1 MHMWCDMWMMC
12 EARSR
17 QFEVWQEKTKMFPRR
32 SKPIM
37 LITCWYLCFPVSWA
51 LWFAILCCC
60 LVSCRSASLDFLYD
74 SFTHA
79 LPLLSFPV
87 LSAFTLIP
95 STISHLWNQPCR
107 TCLWYAVVVLTLLR
121 SFIKRDGSTHTHIY
135 IYIHTNSSSE
145 SACHHQD

>member
-1 MHMWCDMWMMC
+1 
-12 EARSR
+12 
-17 QFEVWQEKTKMFPRR
+17 MFPRR

-37 LITCWYLCFPVSWA
+37 LITCWYLCFPVSRA

-60 LVSCRSASLDFLYD
+60 LVSCRSASLEFLYD

-95 STISHLWNQPCR
+95 STISHLWNQPCHAR
-107 TCLWYAVVVLTLLR
+107 RCLQQYTDAVLTLLH
-121 SFIKRDGSTHTHIY
+121 SFIKRDRSAHTYIY
-135 IYIHTNSSSE
+135 IYIYIQTLTQNRTAVIKMSCSLHSATTLSST
-145 SACHHQD
+145 HGII